1 MKCLLK
7 LLNGALFAMFVAL
20 ATHHGW
26 KILHLRMKTMFLN
39 GPIINEVYM
48 TQPKGKEF
56 WVAN

>member
-1 MKCLLK
+1 MKHLLK

-26 KILHLRMKTMFLN
+26 KMLHLNMKTTFLN
-39 GPIINEVYM
+39 GPIIYEMYM

>member
-1 MKCLLK
+1 MKRLLK

-26 KILHLRMKTMFLN
+26 KMLHLKMKTMFLN

-48 TQPKGKEF
+48 TQPK
-56 WVAN
+56 

>member
-1 MKCLLK
+1 LLK
-7 LLNGALFAMFVAL
+7 LLNGALFAMFEAL

-26 KILHLRMKTMFLN
+26 KMLHLNMKTMFWN

-48 TQPKGKEF
+48 TLAKGKEF